1 MPAAG
6 YADKP
11 TTKPP
16 PWHHLV
22 VWDLLFNNL
31 ASGLFLVAAISE
43 LAAPGPFRRVAYIAY
58 PISLAFLAADLVC
71 LVFDLGDPWRFHH
84 MLRVFKPSSPMSLG
98 TWCLTAFSLP
108 LTILAAMS
116 VFGIDLAWLRTGA
129 ILVGLLPA
137 FGVAAYKGVLFST
150 SVQPGWRDARWLG
163 AYLANSALTLGCAGC
178 LATAIAIDQ
187 APAVTVMRISLA
199 LLLTLNFV
207 VSWLLTTGM
216 NLRISWRSAAVRI
229 GAFALAMALLAIGG
243 SAALLL
249 AAGTVLLVAI
259 AVRFEIMDWPHTAA

>member
-1 MPAAG
+1 
-6 YADKP
+6 
-11 TTKPP
+11 
-16 PWHHLV
+16 
-22 VWDLLFNNL
+22 
-31 ASGLFLVAAISE
+31 
-43 LAAPGPFRRVAYIAY
+43 
-58 PISLAFLAADLVC
+58 
-71 LVFDLGDPWRFHH
+71 
-84 MLRVFKPSSPMSLG
+84 MSLG

-116 VFGIDLAWLRTGA
+116 LFGIDVAWLRTGA